1 MITRGRNLS
10 GVARAAR
17 KIAKSKRKAERSGK
31 QKKKD
36 RIRELAPQTAR
47 KELQLEK
54 DVLQRRQAQRNSRA
68 SGETRPKAKPKPKP
82 VVQAE
87 AGVKREFD
95 DKDDPTKKLLELV
108 RDMVAKSKFETSV
121 LANRSKLVQQTM
133 KELEQKQKSTN
144 GAMLKRL
151 EIQVAGARQALREA
165 RRLIKSQ
172 VSAGNDK
179 HDVDVEKGNDK
190 HDFDDELAPEIQVE
204 TPIVASVKL
213 PEGGSVVNL
222 PDRWVFNNSMVNFLN
237 VPL

>member
-1 MITRGRNLS
+1 M
-10 GVARAAR
+10 
-17 KIAKSKRKAERSGK
+17 
-31 QKKKD
+31 KKKRD
-36 RIRELAPQTAR
+36 RIREEALKTAR

-54 DVLQRRQAQRNSRA
+54 DVLQRRQAQRDSRA

-82 VVQAE
+82 VVQVE

-121 LANRSKLVQQTM
+121 LANRSKEVQQTM
-133 KELEQKQKSTN
+133 QRLEQKQKSSN
-144 GAMLKRL
+144 AAMQKRFKL
-151 EIQVAGARQALREA
+151 QLAGARGALREA

-204 TPIVASVKL
+204 TPIVASVQL

-222 PDRWVFNNSMVNFLN
+222 PDRWAFHNSMVNFLN